1 MEYILR
7 LFQIF
12 QGSLPLLGIF
22 DTFWYSLEL
31 LRFFKILKDSCWL
44 IISSRTMLSLHSNLV
59 MSCSIFLHFSNS
71 IQRDPFIW
79 KTPFF
84 SEMTHF
90 FSNPMYPTYN
100 TATKLQQLF
109 TDLEAGVCR
118 ILVII
123 GETLVDPGTGQ
134 IRQKVCSTLTT
145 SISQQLL
152 LQVTALAAWVL
163 PVKRAA
169 VQNNQ

>member
-1 MEYILR
+1 MCVSLASSWARLR
-7 LFQIF
+7 Q
-12 QGSLPLLGIF
+12 PC
-22 DTFWYSLEL
+22 D
-31 LRFFKILKDSCWL
+31 RCRKSCV
-44 IISSRTMLSLHSNLV
+44 TDAKYY
-59 MSCSIFLHFSNS
+59 
-71 IQRDPFIW
+71 IQRDTFIW

>member
-1 MEYILR
+1 MCGQSFVVAACKCR
-7 LFQIF
+7 Q
-12 QGSLPLLGIF
+12 LL
-22 DTFWYSLEL
+22 
-31 LRFFKILKDSCWL
+31 
-44 IISSRTMLSLHSNLV
+44 
-59 MSCSIFLHFSNS
+59 IFLPKV
-71 IQRDPFIW
+71 IQRDTFIW

>member
-1 MEYILR
+1 MGAKVAAAQEWNVTL
-7 LFQIF
+7 
-12 QGSLPLLGIF
+12 
-22 DTFWYSLEL
+22 
-31 LRFFKILKDSCWL
+31 
-44 IISSRTMLSLHSNLV
+44 
-59 MSCSIFLHFSNS
+59 
-71 IQRDPFIW
+71 QRDTFIW